1 MGDWAK
7 YGLYFL
13 LGGTIVSISTYLGSQ
28 GRSFLAAF
36 ASTFPAMTGAT
47 FVLIY
52 LNGGNEHLVTYA
64 KNLLWFVPPWLV
76 YVGCM
81 IYGVERIGFWL
92 SMAGSL
98 GLYMACVAIV
108 KWLAG

>member
-1 MGDWAK
+1 MGEWAK
-7 YGLYFL
+7 YALYFL

-108 KWLAG
+108 KWLAR

>member
-92 SMAGSL
+92 SMVGSL

-108 KWLAG
+108 KWLAR

>member
-1 MGDWAK
+1 MNEWAK
-7 YGLYFL
+7 YVLYFL

-47 FVLIY
+47 FILIY

-98 GLYMACVAIV
+98 ALYMACVAVV
-108 KWLAG
+108 KWLAR

>member
-108 KWLAG
+108 KWLAR